1 MNSSLMKTSFNE
13 QSLTLSPLYYFDI
26 PKLFRQ
32 FIKTVPA
39 LSSIFSGVP
48 YPLKTR
54 RRTLSVSPYGSWII
68 WTWSRHSPINN
79 HQRDLEIRND
89 SHSFNDEL
97 VIAWTFYVVTNSF
110 CLAIYYLSGIRSSV
124 STIPSSIPLP
134 TSTLYSFRDMT
145 FLWPSHVLASDINV
159 ISPRGPRVYLSVIW
173 MDKYHS
179 WSTRLN

>member
-1 MNSSLMKTSFNE
+1 MLFN
-13 QSLTLSPLYYFDI
+13 
-26 PKLFRQ
+26 
-32 FIKTVPA
+32 
-39 LSSIFSGVP
+39 IFSDVP
-48 YPLKTR
+48 YPLKMR

-97 VIAWTFYVVTNSF
+97 VIAWTINVVTNSF
-110 CLAIYYLSGIRSSV
+110 CLAIFYLSEIRSSV
-124 STIPSSIPLP
+124 STIPSSISLP

-159 ISPRGPRVYLSVIW
+159 IHREGPEYISPSSGWTNPTLDPRA
-173 MDKYHS
+173 
-179 WSTRLN
+179 STNTFQVPNDTFIITLLRCDVWWNQSTLPV